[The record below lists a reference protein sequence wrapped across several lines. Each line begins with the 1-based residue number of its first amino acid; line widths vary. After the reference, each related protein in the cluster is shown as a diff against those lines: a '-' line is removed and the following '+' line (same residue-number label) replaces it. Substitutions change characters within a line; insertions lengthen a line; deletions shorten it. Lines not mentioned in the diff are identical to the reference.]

1 MDTYLQSLLWRSF
14 EGALDAHEQML
25 LDEALQKYP
34 ELALEKQE
42 IEALR
47 VHLSKQRFAFN
58 PQFAN
63 GVTNRIYQK
72 TTQTSLSIDSTLRR
86 YFPRLALAGMVAIA
100 FLMAQAYRDSGK
112 LSFDTLSGNYE
123 ALYDESGTI
132 WSLNM

>member
-1 MDTYLQSLLWRSF
+1 MDAYLQSLLWRSF
-14 EGALDAHEQML
+14 DETLDTQEQIL
-25 LDEALQKYP
+25 LDKALQKDP
-34 ELALEKQE
+34 DLALERQK

-47 VHLSKQRFAFN
+47 THLSRQTFAFS

-63 GVTNRIYQK
+63 DVTNRIYQK
-72 TTQTSLSIDSTLRR
+72 TTQTSLSIDGTLRR
-86 YFPRLALAGMVAIA
+86 YFPRLALAGMLAIA
-100 FLMAQAYRDSGK
+100 FLMAQTYRDSGK

>member
-34 ELALEKQE
+34 ELALEQQE

-47 VHLSKQRFAFN
+47 VHLSRQTFAFS

-63 GVTNRIYQK
+63 DVTNRIYQK
-72 TTQTSLSIDSTLRR
+72 TTQTSLSIDATLVR

-100 FLMAQAYRDSGK
+100 FLMAQTYRDSGK